1 MKIYLYG
8 LGFLFFMFSCAT
20 STKVEGRKKVQWSR
34 NYGPSKVDVSKAITA
49 AEMMTSFEGKKE
61 KMEFTFKAPIEAVC
75 MTAGCWINVDNG
87 SGEKFMVR
95 FKDHFTIPID
105 TKIGTVAFMH
115 GTANWDTVSV
125 EMLKHFAEDAGK
137 SKAEIDQITEAKY
150 VLGFEADGIVW
161 QK

>member
-1 MKIYLYG
+1 
-8 LGFLFFMFSCAT
+8 
-20 STKVEGRKKVQWSR
+20 
-34 NYGPSKVDVSKAITA
+34 
-49 AEMMTSFEGKKE
+49 
-61 KMEFTFKAPIEAVC
+61 
-75 MTAGCWINVDNG
+75 
-87 SGEKFMVR
+87 MVR

-105 TKIGTVAFMH
+105 TKIGTVAYMH